1 MRYTSKAIELVERYG
16 LVALL
21 LAVAVFFRF
30 NSATPQFGTSA
41 NITNI
46 LTDQSMLGI
55 LAIATV
61 IPLVAGQIDLSLG
74 PIAGFSGVVCAGLMS
89 KSGWS
94 LGAAIVAAIVLGLA
108 IGTLNGLL
116 VAKAGI
122 PSIIA
127 TLGMASVISALVLA
141 YSDGLSITTGIS
153 SKLIGL
159 GAGNWLG
166 LPKLFY
172 FFVLCAIAVWYVLE
186 RTPAGKDLYALGSSP
201 RAALLVGIRVPRSI
215 LRAHVIAGGIAG
227 GAGVLL
233 VANVGSGTPQLGP
246 NYTLPAIAAAF
257 LGATT
262 IQPGRYN
269 VWGTVAAVYFLAV
282 SVNGLTLWGASPWVN
297 QFFDGAA
304 LIVGVGFGLYAGSL
318 RRRGVGGARTATPRD
333 PEPPP
338 TDQAQGTNGSAS
350 ALSAAADPIS
360 K

>member
-1 MRYTSKAIELVERYG
+1 MRYTSKVIELVERYG
-16 LVALL
+16 LVGLL
-21 LAVAVFFRF
+21 VAIAIFFKF
-30 NSATPQFGTSA
+30 NSATPQFGSSA

-46 LTDQSMLGI
+46 LTDQSLLGI

-61 IPLVAGQIDLSLG
+61 IPLVAGQIDLSIG
-74 PIAGFSGVVCAGLMS
+74 PTAGFSGVVCAGLMS

-94 LGAAIVAAIVLGLA
+94 LGAAVVAAIVLGLA
-108 IGTLNGLL
+108 VGVVNGLL

-127 TLGMASVISALVLA
+127 TLGIASVISALVLA
-141 YSDGLSITTGIS
+141 YSKGLSITTGIS
-153 SKLIGL
+153 PKLIGL
-159 GAGNWLG
+159 GAGKWIG

-172 FFVLCAIAVWYVLE
+172 FFVLCAIAVWYGLE
-186 RTPAGKDLYALGSSP
+186 RTPAGKDLYALGSNP
-201 RAALLVGIRVPRSI
+201 RAALLVGIRVPRRVFS
-215 LRAHVIAGGIAG
+215 AHVIAGGIAG
-227 GAGVLL
+227 GAGILL

-269 VWGTVAAVYFLAV
+269 VWGTVAAVFFLAV

-304 LIVGVGFGLYAGSL
+304 LILGVGFGLYAGSL
-318 RRRGVGGARTATPRD
+318 RRRGVGAARVTPAEPAEVN
-333 PEPPP
+333 PEPPGAGP
-338 TDQAQGTNGSAS
+338 DNSVG
-350 ALSAAADPIS
+350 AAAHPIS
-360 K
+360 Q

>member
-1 MRYTSKAIELVERYG
+1 MRYASRAIELVEKFG
-16 LVALL
+16 LVGLL
-21 LAVAVFFRF
+21 IAVAVFFRL
-30 NSATPQFGTSA
+30 NSATPQFGSSA

-46 LTDQSMLGI
+46 LTDQSLLGI

-61 IPLVAGQIDLSLG
+61 IPLVAGQIDLSIG
-74 PIAGFSGVVCAGLMS
+74 PTAGFSGVLCSGLMS

-94 LGAAIVAAIVLGLA
+94 LGGAVVAAIALGLA
-108 IGTLNGLL
+108 IGVVNGIL

-127 TLGMASVISALVLA
+127 TLGMSSVISALVLA
-141 YSDGLSITTGIS
+141 YSGGLSITTGIS
-153 SKLIGL
+153 PHLLSL
-159 GAGNWLG
+159 GVGKWLG

-172 FFVLCAIAVWYVLE
+172 FFVLCAIAIWYLLE
-186 RTPAGKDLYALGSSP
+186 KTPGGKDLYALGSSP
-201 RAALLVGIRVPRSI
+201 RAALLVGIRVPRMVF
-215 LRAHVIAGGIAG
+215 RAHVIAGGMAG
-227 GAGVLL
+227 GAGILL

-269 VWGTVAAVYFLAV
+269 VWGTVTAVYFLAV

-304 LIVGVGFGLYAGSL
+304 LILGVGFGLYAGSL
-318 RRRGVGGARTATPRD
+318 RRRGVGIKRGAA
-333 PEPPP
+333 PEPSVAVEPDVAHP
-338 TDQAQGTNGSAS
+338 TPDKIDS
-350 ALSAAADPIS
+350 DPHPVR
-360 K
+360 